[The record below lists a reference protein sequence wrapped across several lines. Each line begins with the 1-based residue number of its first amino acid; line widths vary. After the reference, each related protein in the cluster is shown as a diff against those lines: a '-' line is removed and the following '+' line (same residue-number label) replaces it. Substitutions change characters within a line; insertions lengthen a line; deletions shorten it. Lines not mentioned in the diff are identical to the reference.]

1 MQLIRPNVSSLQSYV
16 AALGR
21 GWAADRTRGPDAV
34 LDELE
39 KIRLAPHAFIARFD
53 DMAGGGEP
61 VILPDGSRVPR
72 LPGFTR
78 WMWDGEFVGTIAF
91 RWQPGTPELPP
102 TCLGHIGYSVVPW
115 KRRQGHATAA
125 LRMLLPELRPLGLP
139 WIEIT
144 TDPENIASQKVIE
157 RAGGILAERFS
168 KPPQLGGTPALRYRI
183 AFD

>member
-1 MQLIRPNVSSLQSYV
+1 MQLIRPTVSCLHSYV

-21 GWAADRTRGPDAV
+21 GWAADRTRGPHAL

-39 KIRLAPHAFIARFD
+39 SIRLDPHAFIARFD
-53 DMAGGGEP
+53 NRTGGGEP
-61 VILPDGSRVPR
+61 VILPDGTSVPR

-78 WMWDGEFVGTIAF
+78 WMWDGEFVGMIAF
-91 RWQPGTPELPP
+91 RWQPGTPALPP
-102 TCLGHIGYSVVPW
+102 TCLGHVGYSVAPW

-125 LRMLLPELRPLGLP
+125 LQMLLPELRPLGLP

-157 RAGGILAERFS
+157 RAGGVLVERFN
-168 KPPQLGGTPALRYRI
+168 KPAQLGGTQALRYRI
-183 AFD
+183 AD